1 MQSQI
6 LELPSGTLEL
16 LIQGAGDD
24 LLVYHHGTPA
34 AGPLTDDLVAQAS
47 AQGFRIAQIVR
58 PGYGQSTRHPRRTV
72 ADVVPLVA
80 ATADAL
86 GHDRFAALGWS
97 GGGPHVLATAALLPD
112 RCVGAIC
119 LAGVAPFNAD
129 GLDFLA
135 GMGQD
140 NIDECGAAIAGESE
154 LQQFLV
160 GMRESMKDVTGSQII
175 EAIESLLPAVDQELL
190 RGSFGEGLAT
200 QFRFSLTSGIWGWF
214 DDDLAFVN
222 DWGFNVNAIEV
233 PTQVWQGSEDL
244 MVPFG
249 HGTWLSEH
257 VGTATARRETGEG
270 HLSIAAKA
278 FAQGLPIL
286 KAALAS

>member
-16 LIQGAGDD
+16 LIQGEGDE
-24 LLVYHHGTPA
+24 LLVYHHGTPG
-34 AGPLTDDLVAQAS
+34 AGRLPDDLVAEAS
-47 AQGFRIAQIVR
+47 AQGFRIAQVVR
-58 PGYGQSTRHPRRTV
+58 PGYGQSTRQPGRTV

-86 GHDRFAALGWS
+86 GHDRFASVGWS

-140 NIDECGAAIAGESE
+140 NIDEFGAAIAGESE
-154 LQQFLV
+154 LEQFLV
-160 GMRESMKDVTGSQII
+160 GMRESMKEVTGPEIVDV
-175 EAIESLLPAVDQELL
+175 IESLLPAVDQRFLVA
-190 RGSFGEGLAT
+190 GFGEVLAT
-200 QFRFSLTSGIWGWF
+200 QFRFSLVSGIWGWF
-214 DDDLAFVN
+214 EDSRAFVK
-222 DWGFNVNAIEV
+222 DWGFDVSTIAV

-257 VGTATARRETGEG
+257 VGSATVRLELGEG

-278 FAQGLPIL
+278 FAEGLPTL